1 MPRPAPRSYSPLGL
15 AVSILALLPIAAAPG
30 HGHAQVEAGAS
41 VRVASAPTRV
51 ADEFHRSFQSM
62 VWEGLA
68 ERLHPDA
75 LAYLRLSV
83 EITVDADSSG
93 WALEKLLGGVPD
105 RAAFDALS
113 DAAVLVRVM
122 SGVEREVPGLFS
134 SLVSRRSEILGQV
147 DEGPD
152 TAHVVYRI
160 VTLAQGAEPRVRAL
174 TLTRVGERWLV
185 RFAEEIDV
193 LHTALRRIPIPRGA
207 GGQPGGGSPS
217 GRVTPG

>member
-1 MPRPAPRSYSPLGL
+1 MQHASPCPPRVAGSVASLLLLLIASAPAQ
-15 AVSILALLPIAAAPG
+15 
-30 HGHAQVEAGAS
+30 GHAQVDAEAVDG
-41 VRVASAPTRV
+41 APTAAMRV

-93 WALEKLLGGVPD
+93 WALRELLGDVPD
-105 RAAFDALS
+105 RSAFDALS
-113 DAAVLVRVM
+113 DAEVLVRVM

-147 DEGPD
+147 DEGAD

-174 TLTRVGERWLV
+174 TLTRVGERWRV

-193 LHTALRRIPIPRGA
+193 LHTALRRIPIPRD
-207 GGQPGGGSPS
+207 PPK
-217 GRVTPG
+217 

>member
-1 MPRPAPRSYSPLGL
+1 MVHADSRPSRTASSITSLVLLLGL
-15 AVSILALLPIAAAPG
+15 LAPAG
-30 HGHAQVEAGAS
+30 GHAQTDAGAAGE
-41 VRVASAPTRV
+41 VALRV

-62 VWEGLA
+62 AWQGLA

-93 WALEKLLGGVPD
+93 WALQELLGGVPD

-113 DAAVLVRVM
+113 DSEVLVRVM
-122 SGVEREVPGLFS
+122 SGVEHEVPGLFS

-160 VTLAQGAEPRVRAL
+160 VTIADGAEPQVRAL
-174 TLTRVGERWLV
+174 TLTRVGQRWLV

-193 LHTALRRIPIPRGA
+193 LHTALRRIPIPRDPGA
-207 GGQPGGGSPS
+207 PSQGS